1 MTNEELKG
9 ILNHCL
15 NDAIVGRDR
24 LRGTICSNDIAE
36 FINEWL
42 PKQLSLGTV
51 SITLTERL
59 LTPERHTLDNN
70 GKCVKI
76 EKPPFN

>member
-1 MTNEELKG
+1 MKNEDLKVLQF
-9 ILNHCL
+9 IY
-15 NDAIVGRDR
+15 DR
-24 LRGTICSNDIAE
+24 LECVHEENVNYDYMLSLKNIIERE
-36 FINEWL
+36 RE
-42 PKQLSLGTV
+42 QLSLGTV